1 MITSEEQSKLGRAN
15 KRKGHA
21 AETESA
27 KFWSKELDTK
37 IHFIP

>member
-1 MITSEEQSKLGRAN
+1 MAIDFSKQGRAN

-27 KFWSKELDTK
+27 KFWSKELESK